1 MLGKKL
7 PWIVN
12 NLYWIGRHIT
22 KGPIMIKMPIK
33 NNERINVWFYDEQR
47 WVDYNRKILR
57 SNVVNNLSIEF
68 IRKAEKILIEKENK

>member
-1 MLGKKL
+1 
-7 PWIVN
+7 
-12 NLYWIGRHIT
+12 
-22 KGPIMIKMPIK
+22 MPIK